1 MQAGSNIRWPT
12 AMTFGLALLAGCASL
27 NPISVSGGV
36 CGSYYLTNSHTGYL
50 RIANGAIGIFAIGK
64 TSMTDTAQMALY
76 IFNLSE
82 ENADI
87 QLQKATLFQN
97 SLVIPAEGLHI
108 LVAPGQMKKLEM
120 SKSPVTIYAPRWPI
134 QIHIVSGVDSF
145 DVDLTL
151 RRQKASSYLE
161 AISLDSKAPESAAAF
176 KLLPT
181 DPPEH
186 QGSTRC
192 D

>member
-1 MQAGSNIRWPT
+1 MCWPT
-12 AMTFGLALLAGCASL
+12 ALIFGLALLAGSGCASL

-50 RIANGAIGIFAIGK
+50 RTANGAIGIFATGK
-64 TSMTDTAQMALY
+64 TSMTDTAQMALR
-76 IFNLSE
+76 IFNLAE
-82 ENADI
+82 ENAEV
-87 QLQKATLFQN
+87 QLQRVTLFRS
-97 SLVIPAEGLHI
+97 SLAIPPEGLHF

-120 SKSPVTIYAPRWPI
+120 SKSPVTMYAPRWPI
-134 QIHIVSGVDSF
+134 QIQIVLGAESF

-151 RRQKASSYLE
+151 RRQKASSYVE
-161 AISLDSKAPESAAAF
+161 AISIDGKAPESAAAF
-176 KLLPT
+176 NLLPT
-181 DPPEH
+181 DPPEP

>member
-1 MQAGSNIRWPT
+1 
-12 AMTFGLALLAGCASL
+12 MTFGVALLTGCASL

-50 RIANGAIGIFAIGK
+50 RTAKGAIGIFAMGK
-64 TSMTDTAQMALY
+64 TSMTDTAQMALRV
-76 IFNLSE
+76 FNLSE
-82 ENADI
+82 ENAEI
-87 QLQKATLFQN
+87 QLQKVTLFQD
-97 SLVIPAEGLHI
+97 SLAIPAEGLHI

-120 SKSPVTIYAPRWPI
+120 SKSPVTIYAPRWPV
-134 QIHIVSGVDSF
+134 QIHIVSGAESF

-161 AISLDSKAPESAAAF
+161 AISIDSKAPESAAAF

-181 DPPEH
+181 DLPER